1 MAAGSKVPEDFPHA
15 NTTLE
20 WLLKL
25 DPTAELSARG
35 LGGNQ
40 AAHSVGIFP
49 PVPAARPMARQIVS
63 QSAAMQPS
71 PPATISPR
79 RSGQRRSGDCD
90 GPPCTE
96 GVQRP
101 VGQPARSGKCEP
113 VPRARPS
120 EPVRSLAGRRGISCG
135 RLAPF
140 VAKKSRCFD
149 TSLPGAGPFIFSCL
163 AFYRRP
169 FIRPCPPALNHRL
182 KSPPD
187 TQDRPPS
194 AASIGLNHR
203 LKSPPDTQDRSERS
217 GGCGF

>member
-63 QSAAMQPS
+63 QSAAMEQWPDVRRKLPAAMQPS

-79 RSGQRRSGDCD
+79 RSGQRRSGDCN

-187 TQDRPPS
+187 TQDR
-194 AASIGLNHR
+194 
-203 LKSPPDTQDRSERS
+203 SERS